1 MDINWRVKS
10 SNAPKR
16 GGGGGKPL
24 ICNCQCVRRTYRI
37 RSKTS
42 ADQIE
47 KRECDDRR
55 KKNLAQDRSQ
65 VYLGYVCSLSL
76 PSYSPLVAGTH
87 KQKRREKTKM
97 KKNKKGK

>member
-1 MDINWRVKS
+1 MH
-10 SNAPKR
+10 PR

-42 ADQIE
+42 ADQIV

-55 KKNLAQDRSQ
+55 KKTLHRIDPKYTWDMFAA
-65 VYLGYVCSLSL
+65 CPF

-87 KQKRREKTKM
+87 KQKRREKTKNE
-97 KKNKKGK
+97 KNKKGK

>member
-16 GGGGGKPL
+16 GGGGKPL

-55 KKNLAQDRSQ
+55 KKTLHRIYPKYTWDMFAA
-65 VYLGYVCSLSL
+65 C
-76 PSYSPLVAGTH
+76 PSPVIPRWLLEHT
-87 KQKRREKTKM
+87 
-97 KKNKKGK
+97 NKKGERKPK